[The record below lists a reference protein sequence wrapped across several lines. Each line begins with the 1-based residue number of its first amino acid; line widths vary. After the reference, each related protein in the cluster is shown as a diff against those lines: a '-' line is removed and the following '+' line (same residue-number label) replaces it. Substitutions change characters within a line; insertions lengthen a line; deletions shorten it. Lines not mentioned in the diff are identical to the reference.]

1 MGNAPLV
8 GFCSFGEAGLGDDG
22 VSRHANASISVL
34 VIGKELSHAA
44 QVALEAEQLRREL
57 ETKAGELEQRVL
69 ARTSELRIEKERAE
83 SAERQL
89 AQAQAQLIDAIETMS
104 EGFVLYDAADRLI
117 LCNGRYREVYP
128 ESADLIVPGVPFEVV
143 LRRGVARGQYPQA
156 IGREEEWLAARL
168 AIHRQTHVDFEQ
180 EVANGRWLQ
189 VIERRTQDG
198 GTVGIRI
205 DITEQKR
212 RERELLQAKE
222 AAETAS
228 RTKTEFLANMSH
240 ELRTPLNA
248 IIGFSEALS
257 LGAIGGQLDPKH
269 RSYVD
274 DIHRSGLHLLD
285 IINDVLDLSKIEAGR
300 LVLQAEPTS
309 VDEIFSACG
318 KLIKDRA
325 VESGIELNIEMP
337 AEPLTVVADS
347 LRMKQILLNL
357 LSNAVKFTPEGGR
370 VSLTVSRAPAG
381 LAFVVTDTGI
391 GMHPKDILIAL
402 EPFRQI
408 DGSLARRH
416 QGTGLGLPLA
426 KRLAELHGGSLEI
439 ASEPGEGTLVRVL
452 LPAARL
458 LPARKIRL
466 DSDPRAVRAGR
477 R

>member
-1 MGNAPLV
+1 M
-8 GFCSFGEAGLGDDG
+8 
-22 VSRHANASISVL
+22 
-34 VIGKELSHAA
+34 
-44 QVALEAEQLRREL
+44 
-57 ETKAGELEQRVL
+57 
-69 ARTSELRIEKERAE
+69 
-83 SAERQL
+83 
-89 AQAQAQLIDAIETMS
+89 
-104 EGFVLYDAADRLI
+104 
-117 LCNGRYREVYP
+117 
-128 ESADLIVPGVPFEVV
+128 
-143 LRRGVARGQYPQA
+143 
-156 IGREEEWLAARL
+156 
-168 AIHRQTHVDFEQ
+168 
-180 EVANGRWLQ
+180 
-189 VIERRTQDG
+189 
-198 GTVGIRI
+198 
-205 DITEQKR
+205 
-212 RERELLQAKE
+212 
-222 AAETAS
+222 
-228 RTKTEFLANMSH
+228 
-240 ELRTPLNA
+240 
-248 IIGFSEALS
+248 
-257 LGAIGGQLDPKH
+257 
-269 RSYVD
+269 
-274 DIHRSGLHLLD
+274 
-285 IINDVLDLSKIEAGR
+285 
-300 LVLQAEPTS
+300 LQAEPTS

-466 DSDPRAVRAGR
+466 DGDPPPVRAGR